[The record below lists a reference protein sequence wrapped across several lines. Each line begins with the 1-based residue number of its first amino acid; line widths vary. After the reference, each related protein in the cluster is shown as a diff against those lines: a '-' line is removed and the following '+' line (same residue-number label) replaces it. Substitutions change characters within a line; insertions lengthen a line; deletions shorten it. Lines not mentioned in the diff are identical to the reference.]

1 MISERS
7 VSLAVVGTFK
17 RQLVC
22 GQRPWKG
29 FGSGPKPNP
38 SAGRRWASYL
48 TSLSLS
54 VLVSNTGFTLSTSQE
69 RCEDYF
75 SNKWK
80 VANSLA
86 QSRRRCSINV
96 SFLLYK
102 VKP

>member
-38 SAGRRWASYL
+38 SAGRRWAGYL
-48 TSLSLS
+48 TSLSLGD
-54 VLVSNTGFTLSTSQE
+54 LISNIGFMLSTSQE
-69 RCEDYF
+69 SCEDSL
-75 SNKWK
+75 SNKRK
-80 VANSLA
+80 VADSL
-86 QSRRRCSINV
+86 RH
-96 SFLLYK
+96 K
-102 VKP
+102 VGIGAH